1 MGDLGGNRRPE
12 QAMKLVR
19 ARFEGTSDNVYA
31 AAWKSNKRSF
41 PQTPCLSEEDVA
53 RAIVFLG

>member
-1 MGDLGGNRRPE
+1 
-12 QAMKLVR
+12 MKLVR